1 MPRYQITAPD
11 GRVVVIEGD
20 RPPTSTDAQRIFA
33 NLPTDPNRRK
43 TAESG
48 IQQDRELLQSQAGR
62 EELTKRAAAGE
73 SRARGNIGL
82 LADIG
87 MEGGGATAGQALGAF
102 APPPFNAAA
111 IPIGGAIGGALGN
124 YASQRRR
131 VLAGEQ
137 GSVMPGQVLSSAFT
151 GAIPGASLE
160 AAGARSALRE
170 GAKHAA
176 GGVLGRTAETLVDEG
191 RLPTGAEVAITSAL
205 PAVGGAV
212 AQRTQA
218 SNSAVQAAVADAA
231 TENATRRATL
241 AAGREA
247 GYVLPPSQVNPTL
260 ATNTLESIGGKAA
273 MNQEA
278 AIRNQA
284 VTNRLAKQA
293 LGIPEN
299 VDITETVLEDI
310 RRASAQPYETI
321 GQLATRARADLDAL
335 IQSTQSA
342 SAHQTAANQA
352 APAVANQIR
361 SLSKIAAA
369 DINAL
374 RDARFRANQGFRHY
388 ERSADPDALTSAR
401 AAQAEADALE
411 TAIEQA
417 AFEVGAPEIVDQL
430 RAARQRIA
438 QTYDVERA
446 LNIGDAN
453 VSAPILGRVLDK
465 GKPLS
470 GPLETIGSF
479 AEAFPSAVREG
490 SKVPTPGV
498 SALLP
503 IGAVLSGA
511 AGNAAFGPAG
521 MALAAAPFARGP
533 VRSLVLSEPYQNF
546 ATRIPLSVDARPPL
560 ASVATRAI
568 TQEGAQEI
576 AEEAAPKK
584 KTEKK

>member
-33 NLPTDPNRRK
+33 NLPVDPNRRK
-43 TAESG
+43 TAERSG
-48 IQQDRELLQSQAGR
+48 MEQDRELLKSTAGR
-62 EELTKRAAAGE
+62 DELTKRAEAGE
-73 SRARGNIGL
+73 PRARGNIGL
-82 LADIG
+82 LSDIAL
-87 MEGGGATAGQALGAF
+87 EGGGATAGQALGALA
-102 APPPFNAAA
+102 APYTF
-111 IPIGGAIGGALGN
+111 GASVPIGGALGGAIGN
-124 YASQRRR
+124 YASQKRR

-137 GSVMPGQVLSSAFT
+137 TSVMPGQILSSALT

-160 AAGARSALRE
+160 SAGARSMVRE
-170 GAKHAA
+170 GAKQAA
-176 GGVLGRTAETLVDEG
+176 GGVAGRALETMVDEG
-191 RLPTGAEVAITSAL
+191 RLPSGTEVAITSAL
-205 PAVGGAV
+205 PAIGGAV
-212 AQRTQA
+212 GQRLQ
-218 SNSAVQAAVADAA
+218 SGNSAVQAAVADAA

-241 AAGREA
+241 AAGRGA
-247 GYVLPPSQVNPTL
+247 GYVLPPSQVNPSAL
-260 ATNTLESIGGKAA
+260 TNTLESIGGKAA
-273 MNQEA
+273 MGQEA
-278 AIRNQA
+278 AIRNQR
-284 VTNRLAKQA
+284 VTNRLAKEA

-299 VDITETVLEDI
+299 VDITETVLEGI
-310 RRASAQPYETI
+310 RAAEARPYQAI
-321 GQLATRARADLDAL
+321 GQLADRARTDLDAL
-335 IQSTQSA
+335 LQSTQAS

-352 APAVANQIR
+352 VPAVADRIR
-361 SLSKIAAA
+361 SLSTIAAA
-369 DINAL
+369 DVNAL

-388 ERSADPDALTSAR
+388 ERSADPDALTAAR
-401 AAQAEADALE
+401 SAQAEADALE

-417 AFEVGAPEIVDQL
+417 AVEAGTPQVVDQL

-446 LNIGDAN
+446 LNLGDAN
-453 VSAPILGRVLDK
+453 VSAPIIGKALDK

-470 GPLETIGSF
+470 GPLATIGEF

-533 VRSLVLSEPYQNF
+533 VRSLLLSEPYQNY

-560 ASVATRAI
+560 GAVSTRTLA
-568 TQEGAQEI
+568 QEAAQEI
-576 AEEAAPKK
+576 AEESSPKK
-584 KTEKK
+584 KDKK

>member
-33 NLPTDPNRRK
+33 NLPVDPNRRK
-43 TAESG
+43 AAESG
-48 IQQDRELLQSQAGR
+48 IQKDRELLQSQPGR
-62 EELTKRAAAGE
+62 EELTKRAEAGE
-73 SRARGNIGL
+73 PRARGNIGL

-87 MEGGGATAGQALGAF
+87 LEGGGATAGQALGAF
-102 APPPFNAAA
+102 APPPFNAAT
-111 IPIGGAIGGALGN
+111 IPLGGAVGGALGN
-124 YASQRRR
+124 YASQKRR

-137 GSVMPGQVLSSAFT
+137 ASVMPGQLLSSALT

-160 AAGARSALRE
+160 SAGARSMLRE
-170 GAKHAA
+170 GTKQAV
-176 GGVLGRTAETLVDEG
+176 GGVAGRTVETMVDEG
-191 RLPTGAEVAITSAL
+191 RLPTGAEVAITSAV
-205 PAVGGAV
+205 PAAGGAL
-212 AQRTQA
+212 AQRMQA
-218 SNSAVQAAVADAA
+218 GNPAVQAAVAEAA
-231 TENATRRATL
+231 TDNATRRATL

-247 GYVLPPSQVNPTL
+247 GYVLPPSQVNPGVL
-260 ATNTLESIGGKAA
+260 TNTLESIGGKAA

-284 VTNRLAKQA
+284 VTNRLAKSA

-299 VDITETVLEDI
+299 VDITETVLEGI
-310 RRASAQPYETI
+310 RREAAAPYEAI
-321 GQLATRARADLDAL
+321 GQMSERARVDLDAL
-335 IQSTQSA
+335 LQSTLA
-342 SAHQTAANQA
+342 PTEHQTAVNRA
-352 APAVANQIR
+352 AVSDQIN
-361 SLSKIAAA
+361 SLTTLASA
-369 DINAL
+369 DVRAL

-388 ERSADPDALTSAR
+388 ERSADPEALASAQ
-401 AAQAEADALE
+401 AAQAEAESLE
-411 TAIEQA
+411 GAIEQA
-417 AFEVGAPEIVDQL
+417 ASVAGTPGMVDQL

-446 LNIGDAN
+446 LNLGDAN
-453 VSAPILGRVLDK
+453 VSAPILGKALDR

-503 IGAVLSGA
+503 VGALLSGA

-533 VRSLVLSEPYQNF
+533 VRSIVLSEPYQNY

-560 ASVATRAI
+560 APLATRAV
-568 TQEGAQEI
+568 TQEASQEI
-576 AEEAAPKK
+576 AEEASPKK

>member
-1 MPRYQITAPD
+1 
-11 GRVVVIEGD
+11 
-20 RPPTSTDAQRIFA
+20 
-33 NLPTDPNRRK
+33 
-43 TAESG
+43 
-48 IQQDRELLQSQAGR
+48 
-62 EELTKRAAAGE
+62 
-73 SRARGNIGL
+73 
-82 LADIG
+82 
-87 MEGGGATAGQALGAF
+87 
-102 APPPFNAAA
+102 
-111 IPIGGAIGGALGN
+111 
-124 YASQRRR
+124 
-131 VLAGEQ
+131 
-137 GSVMPGQVLSSAFT
+137 MPGQILSSALT

-160 AAGARSALRE
+160 ASGARSVLRE
-170 GAKHAA
+170 GAKQAV
-176 GGVLGRTAETLVDEG
+176 GGVAGRAAETLVDEG
-191 RLPTGAEVAITSAL
+191 RLPTGSEVAITSAL

-218 SNSAVQAAVADAA
+218 SNPAIQAAVADAA

-247 GYVLPPSQVNPTL
+247 GYVLPPSQVNPSL

-310 RRASAQPYETI
+310 RRTSAQPYETI

-352 APAVANQIR
+352 VPAVADQIR
-361 SLSKIAAA
+361 SLSKIAGA

-417 AFEVGAPEIVDQL
+417 AVEAGAPEIVNQL

-453 VSAPILGRVLDK
+453 VSAPILGRALDK

-521 MALAAAPFARGP
+521 MALAAAPFARSP

-560 ASVATRAI
+560 GPLAIRAL

-576 AEEAAPKK
+576 AEESAPKK